1 MTWWIRIVLGLN
13 IDLKDRF
20 AGVDAFIRH
29 AKAEDLHRIEAGRIQ
44 IRKERHSTAR
54 LRIPCVEF
62 HGIALRWQA
71 TPPPPPLSTFAG
83 TRETPHHGYCT
94 FPLRASPPKARAAVA
109 AVAYPYP
116 VGWPTAF

>member
-71 TPPPPPLSTFAG
+71 TPPPTPLCTFAG
-83 TRETPHHGYCT
+83 PSEMRYHGNCT
-94 FPLRASPPKARAAVA
+94 SPFVTSPAKARAETA
-109 AVAYPYP
+109 ALPYSNQ
-116 VGWPTAF
+116 